1 MKRSRMVA
9 GFLSGLLMLGATTA
23 GSAGGI
29 HETDGYL
36 LRDNVE
42 RLGTLETDYIG
53 MNVQELPV
61 GGPLIMFLAVN
72 ALVGFL
78 LLRRD

>member
-36 LRDNVE
+36 LQDKME
-42 RLGTLETDYIG
+42 RLVTSETDYIG

>member
-36 LRDNVE
+36 LQDKME
-42 RLGTLETDYIG
+42 RLVTSETDPEWVYSHTG
-53 MNVQELPV
+53 
-61 GGPLIMFLAVN
+61 VN
-72 ALVGFL
+72 WIINCLMHAT
-78 LLRRD
+78 

>member
-9 GFLSGLLMLGATTA
+9 GFMAGLLMLGATAA
-23 GSAGGI
+23 GSAGGV

-36 LRDNVE
+36 LQDKVE
-42 RLGTLETDYIG
+42 RLVTSESDYIG
-53 MNVQELPV
+53 MNALNLPME
-61 GGPLIMFLAVN
+61 GPLIIFLAVN

>member
-1 MKRSRMVA
+1 MKRSSMVVGLMA
-9 GFLSGLLMLGATTA
+9 GFLMLGATAA

-29 HETDGYL
+29 HETAGYL
-36 LRDNVE
+36 LQDNAE
-42 RLGTLETDYIG
+42 RLITSETDYIG
-53 MNVQELPV
+53 INAQNLPM

-78 LLRRD
+78 LLRKG